1 MAAFGESGV
10 DMGHALAHRPAR
22 RKQVGAARF
31 GLAINLEP
39 ERMSSVVSPFGTGR
53 MAVFAATSV

>member
-1 MAAFGESGV
+1 
-10 DMGHALAHRPAR
+10 MGHALTHRPAR

-39 ERMSSVVSPFGTGR
+39 ERTNSVVSPFGRGR
-53 MAVFAATSV
+53 MAVFAAMSM